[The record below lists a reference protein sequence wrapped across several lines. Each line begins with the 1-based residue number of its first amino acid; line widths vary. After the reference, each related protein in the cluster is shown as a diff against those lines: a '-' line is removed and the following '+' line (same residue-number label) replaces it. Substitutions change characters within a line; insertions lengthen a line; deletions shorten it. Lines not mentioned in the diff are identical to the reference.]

1 MTIRTNGDDASP
13 EAKYDEIVSKLEAL
27 LQKHKGGSFAPIT
40 KTKTENGG
48 ARGYSASIQGG
59 ADESLTTSDNIP
71 TLTETVHIAPGMLSP
86 QSDIT
91 SLLAQIVDS
100 ALKDA
105 GVNLDVNAQK
115 ALVQALETQLFGF

>member
-13 EAKYDEIVSKLEAL
+13 EAKYDEIVSKLEPL
-27 LQKHKGGSFAPIT
+27 LQKPKGRSLPPIT

-59 ADESLTTSDNIP
+59 ADESLTTRDNIP

-105 GVNLDVNAQK
+105 GVDMDAVARK